1 MLGLSLALFLYL
13 DRSEDYVKYQP
24 LSWNL
29 WEQHFFMVLGLGV
42 CANISLKKSGMY
54 GNGGLLAACGLG
66 YQWCP
71 LLLFLNHS
79 PVLM

>member
-1 MLGLSLALFLYL
+1 MVTMENINLYL
-13 DRSEDYVKYQP
+13 GELVGTA
-24 LSWNL
+24 
-29 WEQHFFMVLGLGV
+29 FFMVLGLGV

>member
-29 WEQHFFMVLGLGV
+29 WEQHFYGV
-42 CANISLKKSGMY
+42 RTWRLCQYFLKKSGMY